1 MTYSGVGSVVPSMRA
16 ASSNATSQNAT
27 RRGTA
32 GPRRAAAGDGSRQS
46 TQGRSRVRAVAMLS
60 PDAWWWR
67 PTATGASPSA
77 TVGDNPTMADQRGRV
92 CTADRQPHYR
102 LAGILNG
109 ERDPQRRPS
118 SDGASHL
125 DGPRERVNAVGEA
138 DESGTV
144 AWVGSS
150 ATVVADREHE
160 DSVARRDG
168 DMHSGGLRV
177 LRGIRERF

>member
-1 MTYSGVGSVVPSMRA
+1 MRA

-67 PTATGASPSA
+67 PTVTGASPSA
-77 TVGDNPTMADQRGRV
+77 TVGDKPTMANQRGRG
-92 CTADRQPHYR
+92 CTA
-102 LAGILNG
+102 
-109 ERDPQRRPS
+109 ERAPPS
-118 SDGASHL
+118 PDGASHL

-144 AWVGSS
+144 ARVGSA
-150 ATVVADREHE
+150 ATVVAD
-160 DSVARRDG
+160 
-168 DMHSGGLRV
+168 
-177 LRGIRERF
+177 